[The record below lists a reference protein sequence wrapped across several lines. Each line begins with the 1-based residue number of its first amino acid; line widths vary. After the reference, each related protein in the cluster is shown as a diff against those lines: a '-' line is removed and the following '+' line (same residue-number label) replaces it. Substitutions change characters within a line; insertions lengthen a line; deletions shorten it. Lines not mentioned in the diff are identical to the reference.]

1 MAKAVASYLAKIKRE
16 NGLDDR
22 QALIH
27 WAKHA
32 RLDDWEKNPIGEIK
46 GVGINSFQYLR
57 MMGGIDTVMPDKIV
71 KRIIAEILAKANMKM
86 PSTDVDFVRL
96 MERMSPEVGYRAI
109 ELCWMTWLIQSEAGL
124 SRMEK
129 YSTLLPKI

>member
-22 QALIH
+22 QALIQ